1 MAAKRARQKLEM
13 SHEEIAKLEQ
23 LSVSRTEPYDRVTR
37 ARVLLAYRAGGRK
50 SAIARRMGV
59 SRPTVDLCIK
69 KALCGGIDV
78 ALKDL
83 PRSGRTN
90 VITADDKT
98 WVMSLACSKPT
109 DHGYASEKWTLK
121 QLAKHVRTHA
131 QATGHPSLDRAGK
144 ATVQRI
150 LQENEIKPHK
160 TAYYL
165 ERRDPEFE
173 EKMAQVLFVYKEIE
187 HGRLIGEKNED
198 RRETTVSYDEKPGI
212 QAITNIAADLAPV
225 SHRYTAWARD
235 YEYKRLG
242 TLSLLAGL
250 DLHDGHVH
258 ALVRDRHRSREFT
271 EFLEEMDHYY
281 PSDWKIRVVLD
292 NHSAHVSKQTLKWL
306 ERRPNRFVF
315 VFTPKHAS
323 WLNMVEILFSKMARS
338 FLRGIRVQSKEE
350 LVARMY
356 RYIEEIN
363 NFPVIFRWK
372 YKLDQVLI

>member
-1 MAAKRARQKLEM
+1 
-13 SHEEIAKLEQ
+13 
-23 LSVSRTEPYDRVTR
+23 
-37 ARVLLAYRAGGRK
+37 
-50 SAIARRMGV
+50 MGV

-98 WVMSLACSKPT
+98 WVMSLAYSKPT

-150 LQENEIKPHK
+150 LQENEIKSHK

-212 QAITNIAADLAPV
+212 QAIANIAADLAPV

-242 TLSLLAGL
+242 TVSLLAGL

-258 ALVRDRHRSREFT
+258 ALVRDRHRGREFT

-281 PSDWKIRVVLD
+281 PSDWRSGELGDWDVWVEHEKSLIRGRVCALRK
-292 NHSAHVSKQTLKWL
+292 SKKARDAARLRTLRARTKKGKVKPETL
-306 ERRPNRFVF
+306 EAAEYTF
-315 VFTPKHAS
+315 VFTTLQRKFSPTIVLETYRGRWQVELAFKRLKSIIGLGHLRKIDIDGAKA
-323 WLNMVEILFSKMARS
+323 WLHGKL
-338 FLRGIRVQSKEE
+338 
-350 LVARMY
+350 LVAFLTEALIIAGTTFSPWGY
-356 RYIEEIN
+356 ALIEES
-363 NFPVIFRWK
+363 
-372 YKLDQVLI
+372 

>member
-1 MAAKRARQKLEM
+1 MAAKRTPQKLEIG
-13 SHEEIAKLEQ
+13 HKEIERLEQ
-23 LSVSRTEPYDRVTR
+23 LSVSRSEPYDCVTR
-37 ARVLLAYRAGGRK
+37 ARVLLAYCAGDRK

-90 VITADDKT
+90 VITAEDKT
-98 WVMSLACSKPT
+98 WVVSLACSKPT

-121 QLAKHVRTHA
+121 QLAKHVRTRA
-131 QATGHPSLDRAGK
+131 QVTGHPSLDRAGK

-150 LQENEIKPHK
+150 LKENELKPHK
-160 TAYYL
+160 TTYFL
-165 ERRDPEFE
+165 EGRDPEFE
-173 EKMAQVLFVYKEIE
+173 EEMAQVLFVYKEIE
-187 HGRLIGEKNED
+187 HGRLIGEKNQD
-198 RRETTVSYDEKPGI
+198 RRKTTVSYDEKPGI
-212 QAITNIAADLAPV
+212 QAIANVAADLAPV
-225 SHRYTAWARD
+225 SHYYATWARD
-235 YEYKRLG
+235 HEYKRLG
-242 TLSLLAGL
+242 TVSLLAGL

-292 NHSAHVSKQTLKWL
+292 NHSAHVSKETLKWL
-306 ERRPNRFVF
+306 ESRPNRFDF

-338 FLRGIRVQSKEE
+338 FLRGIRVESKEE
-350 LVARMY
+350 LVARIY
-356 RYIEEIN
+356 RYVQEIN
-363 NFPVIFRWK
+363 DSPVIFRWK
-372 YKLDQVLI
+372 YKLDEVFT